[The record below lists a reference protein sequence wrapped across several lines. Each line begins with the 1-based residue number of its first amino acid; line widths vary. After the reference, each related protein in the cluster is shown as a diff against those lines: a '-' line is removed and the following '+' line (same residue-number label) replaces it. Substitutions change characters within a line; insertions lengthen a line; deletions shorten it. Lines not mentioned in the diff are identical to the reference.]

1 MAAMDKQT
9 RRQAVSDY
17 KDRKVSIGIYAV
29 RCTVTGEAW
38 VGQSQNLT
46 QQQNRIWFGLRQG
59 GYPNPALKT
68 AWAAHG
74 EAAFAF
80 EVLEAIDDEGLSA
93 YGRDSLLKDRAAH
106 WRSELGATKIVG

>member
-1 MAAMDKQT
+1 MDKQS

-17 KDRKVSIGIYAV
+17 KDSKTAQGVYAV
-29 RCTVTGEAW
+29 RCAVTGEAW
-38 VGQSQNLT
+38 IGQSPNLA

-59 GYPNPALKT
+59 GYPNPALRE

-80 EVLEAIDDEGLSA
+80 DVLEAIEDEGLSDYA
-93 YGRDSLLKDRAAH
+93 IRNQLKDRAAH
-106 WRSELGATKIVG
+106 WRAVLGGTKIVG